1 MKKFVFK
8 CFSFKNQVLNSP
20 DVPTE
25 KSKEKLDVQQQATV
39 SVAANCL
46 SSLLFDQQEKEVL
59 LSRIKDA
66 ELLKV
71 ILGR

>member
-1 MKKFVFK
+1 MFFL
-8 CFSFKNQVLNSP
+8 LNSP

-25 KSKEKLDVQQQATV
+25 KSKEKLDVQQQATE

-71 ILGR
+71 ILGC